1 MDDVQVIIV
10 TGNPVDGFRFI
21 GPVTPDT
28 VEAEHITDEVL
39 RGQDWWYAPIEDPRH
54 VTGQRNALGT
64 VIGCECAE
72 CAARIQAIEQMNVGH
87 KIQGV

>member
-21 GPVTPDT
+21 GPVTRQ
-28 VEAEHITDEVL
+28 EAEDITSDVL
-39 RGQDWWYAPIEDPRH
+39 DDQDWWYASIEDPRH

-72 CAARIQAIEQMNVGH
+72 CAARIQAIEQMNTGH